1 MEVRVVDSRSK
12 EIAEFNDREWPKAD
26 LEHYGAVEKWRED
39 VVEIAAYEKDAIVGT
54 LQLTISR
61 GVCKINALIVA
72 HNAQGKGIGTALMQK
87 AEELAREEHAHKI
100 WLDTGKGWQAEPFY
114 LKLGYTQNTI
124 LPNHY
129 FGKDFILFEKM
140 LS

>member
-1 MEVRVVDSRSK
+1 MEVRVEKHRST
-12 EIAEFNDREWPKAD
+12 EIDEFNDREWPIAD
-26 LEHYGAVEKWRED
+26 LEHYGEVEKWRED
-39 VVEIAAYEKDAIVGT
+39 VVQIVAYDAEAIVGT

-72 HNAQGKGIGTALMQK
+72 HDAHGKGIGTALMQK
-87 AEELAREEHAHKI
+87 AEELAREEGAHKI
-100 WLDTGKGWQAEPFY
+100 WLDTGKGWQAESFY
-114 LKLGYTQNTI
+114 LKHGYRQNTI

-140 LS
+140 L